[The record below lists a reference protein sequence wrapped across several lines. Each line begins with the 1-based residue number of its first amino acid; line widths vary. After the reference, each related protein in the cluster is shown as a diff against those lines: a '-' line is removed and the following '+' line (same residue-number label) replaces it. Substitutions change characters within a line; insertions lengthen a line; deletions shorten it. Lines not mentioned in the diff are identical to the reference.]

1 MKTNNYSGFLFP
13 VGCVWRGYDN
23 FNKILKGRQN
33 FSQADE
39 GGGEEHVR
47 QLQRHREN
55 FASSISS
62 IAFQYYQ
69 TIKFEGN
76 KYKKPHCV
84 TLKNLNLE
92 KWWEAIESL

>member
-1 MKTNNYSGFLFP
+1 M
-13 VGCVWRGYDN
+13 
-23 FNKILKGRQN
+23 
-33 FSQADE
+33 
-39 GGGEEHVR
+39 R
-47 QLQRHREN
+47 QLQGHREN

-76 KYKKPHCV
+76 KYKKTQCV

-92 KWWEAIESL
+92 KGWEAIESF